1 MGRTVSQSYYLFF
14 AFQMPNLE
22 IYGPSLTK
30 LCLSECEFVHP
41 QTLNPL
47 ARCCP
52 NLVNLTLENPTTV
65 PDDLFVGEVA
75 WAFLIFFPITLIC
88 RDLWFIFKF
97 HLAPGFVSKRLR
109 SIFNKNKHS
118 TIFTIKVQLNKN
130 PAAAV

>member
-1 MGRTVSQSYYLFF
+1 MPSSNLLVIIHNKLCLKFKRFLRIRAFWPNGFIKLLFVF
-14 AFQMPNLE
+14 AFQMPNLD

-52 NLVNLTLENPTTV
+52 NLGHLTLENPTTV

-75 WAFLIFFPITLIC
+75 
-88 RDLWFIFKF
+88 
-97 HLAPGFVSKRLR
+97 
-109 SIFNKNKHS
+109 
-118 TIFTIKVQLNKN
+118 
-130 PAAAV
+130 